1 MRILLLYHS
10 PWWNAAAYYGVTLA
24 EGLQAAGH
32 TVWFG
37 TDKASPSA
45 QKAAAA
51 GIGLF
56 HILLQTASPF
66 GFLRQI
72 RRLAAFVNEH
82 DIDLIDTFSP
92 PGHLMYALG
101 KRFYK
106 IAVPL
111 VRSCCDARK
120 PNTNPLN
127 KYLYRKCVDRLIF
140 PCEAIRESYY
150 ERVRFDRQRASVI
163 YPAIDLDRF
172 DSNRQEISHDVSFE
186 KNSPVVGIV
195 ARLSPEKGH
204 EHFLKVAARIVAVKR
219 NVTFVVIGK
228 EEQITVDALREHA
241 DHLGI
246 KENVVFTGFVNDPR
260 KLMGD
265 ITIGVIASRFS
276 EAVSRA
282 ALEYFAAGKPVVA
295 TKVNVLSEI
304 IEPGINGFTYD
315 IDDVTGMA
323 DGIQALLDDRKLY
336 DTMAR
341 NARDSVEKR
350 YNLQKFTEETIAVY
364 DNVLTGGGRG

>member
-1 MRILLLYHS
+1 
-10 PWWNAAAYYGVTLA
+10 
-24 EGLQAAGH
+24 
-32 TVWFG
+32 
-37 TDKASPSA
+37 
-45 QKAAAA
+45 
-51 GIGLF
+51 
-56 HILLQTASPF
+56 
-66 GFLRQI
+66 
-72 RRLAAFVNEH
+72 
-82 DIDLIDTFSP
+82 
-92 PGHLMYALG
+92 
-101 KRFYK
+101 
-106 IAVPL
+106 
-111 VRSCCDARK
+111 
-120 PNTNPLN
+120 
-127 KYLYRKCVDRLIF
+127 LIF